1 MQQPLEVEMNRNL
14 LIIFVMIVSLLTG
27 CVEEKGTETTKQ
39 TKTENV
45 SKESTNTKGYEIQN
59 ATPVQFKVGEQEF
72 EIIPFFEPILEYI
85 EKVKES
91 SEPNHKELY
100 TSTVVEPFRKM
111 AFGETGGVG
120 LEDKF
125 NFFAPLKMEKLN
137 ESIILLDKNYDHISH
152 LIKDGLENSAKLLP
166 GGKKTI
172 YLLPFNPDQGQ
183 AISFI
188 NGVTAFAT
196 PEQFIVLQIAPHKYK
211 EEMIPYVISH
221 EYHHTV
227 YTEKIKN
234 HRIDIIDYVLV
245 EGKADSFASLIYP
258 NMNLSWTAELP
269 PEELQNIWNWAHER
283 RYSFDENDLTEM
295 RAGNRII
302 PQSSDYRLGYG
313 VMQHFLKNHPDVPIH
328 EWTFMSPDEILEKS
342 GFQDYIN
349 NVER

>member
-1 MQQPLEVEMNRNL
+1 MKTKL
-14 LIIFVMIVSLLTG
+14 LINAVIILFILTG
-27 CVEEKGTETTKQ
+27 CVEEKATETMKQ

-45 SKESTNTKGYEIQN
+45 AKESDTTKDYEIKN

-72 EIIPFFEPILEYI
+72 EIIPFFEPILEYVD
-85 EKVKES
+85 KVNES

-100 TSTVVEPFRKM
+100 LSTVVEPFRKM
-111 AFGETGGVG
+111 AFGEDGGLG
-120 LEDKF
+120 LENKF

-137 ESIILLDKNYDHISH
+137 ESVILLDENYDYISH
-152 LIKDGLENSAKLLP
+152 LIKDGLEKSAELLP

-183 AISFI
+183 AISFM

-196 PEQFIVLQIAPHKYK
+196 PEQFIVLQIAPQKYK

-234 HRIDIIDYVLV
+234 HRKDIIDYVLV
-245 EGKADSFASLIYP
+245 EGKADSFANLIYP
-258 NMNLSWTAELP
+258 TMNLSWTAVMP
-269 PEELQNIWNWAHER
+269 PKELQNIWNWANER
-283 RYSFDENDLTEM
+283 RYSFNENDLTEM

-313 VMQHFLKNHPDVPIH
+313 IMQHFLKNNPDIPIH
-328 EWTFMSPDEILEKS
+328 EWTYMSPDEILEKS
-342 GFQDYIN
+342 GFPEYMSK
-349 NVER
+349 VER

>member
-1 MQQPLEVEMNRNL
+1 MKTKL
-14 LIIFVMIVSLLTG
+14 LIIAVIIVSLLTG
-27 CVEEKGTETTKQ
+27 CVEEKATETMKL

-45 SKESTNTKGYEIQN
+45 SMKSDTTIEQYEIKN

-72 EIIPFFEPILEYI
+72 EIIPFFEPILEYVD
-85 EKVKES
+85 KVNES
-91 SEPNHKELY
+91 SESNHNELY
-100 TSTVVEPFRKM
+100 LSTVVEPFRKM
-111 AFGETGGVG
+111 AFGEKGGLG
-120 LEDKF
+120 LENKF
-125 NFFAPLKMEKLN
+125 NFIAPLKIEKLN
-137 ESIILLDKNYDHISH
+137 ESIILLDENYDHISH
-152 LIKDGLENSAKLLP
+152 LIKDGLEKSANLLP

-183 AISFI
+183 AISFM

-196 PEQFIVLQIAPHKYK
+196 PEQFIVLQIAPQKYK

-221 EYHHTV
+221 EYHHTI

-234 HRIDIIDYVLV
+234 HRKDIMDYVLV
-245 EGKADSFASLIYP
+245 EGKADSFANFVHP
-258 NMNLSWTAELP
+258 TMNLSWTAELP
-269 PEELQNIWNWAHER
+269 PEELQNIWNWANER
-283 RYSFDENDLTEM
+283 RYSFDEKDLTEM

-342 GFQDYIN
+342 GFLEYISK
-349 NVER
+349 VKR